1 MILLA
6 LLPLLVLHIL
16 ILLFRLSVSRSA
28 SVALLIAIAIAYGTW
43 QMTPLSIGASL
54 LKGFLLSLDI
64 GIILLAALWFLNILN
79 VSQVFVFF
87 KHALFDIST
96 DKRFQAILLGWF
108 GVAIIEGASGFGTP
122 IMLIAP
128 LMVSMGFKPL
138 TSVIVCL
145 LGDSITS
152 VYGASGV
159 PVTLGMVE
167 GLSLLATPQIIS
179 IPLML
184 AFKSTLFMVTGS
196 LIPLIITLVVSQ
208 LELGS
213 WKKAH
218 ESWPFAILSGTLFS
232 GLALVIASLLG
243 PELPSLVAG
252 LVGLLIMSVYATT
265 HPNKRDQVEEILEKF
280 YTKRDIAKALFPY
293 VLIIAL
299 LSLSRATYL
308 SIGDVLRASGVEIFL
323 LETNITHTFNILYSP
338 AVILVIATL
347 VCIYLY
353 KLHFK
358 EVARSLKEAV
368 GRMAKPYLSLTLLL
382 MFVTLLRYS
391 GTNNAGLAAMPQF
404 LGNAL
409 SQFSIGSGWLFI
421 APFVGA
427 FGAFLAGS
435 VTVSNMMLAVVQV
448 NAGLS
453 QSVRPELVLSLQ
465 SLGAGLGNMMA
476 LHNIIAGLAVVKAQ
490 ESFSKILIF
499 NTLIATAL
507 LLLTGTAAWLL
518 WGL

>member
-1 MILLA
+1 
-6 LLPLLVLHIL
+6 
-16 ILLFRLSVSRSA
+16 VSRSA
-28 SVALLIAIAIAYGTW
+28 SVALLIAIAIAQGTW
-43 QMTPLSIGASL
+43 QMTSVSIAASI

-64 GIILLAALWFLNILN
+64 GLILLAALWFLNILN
-79 VSQVFVFF
+79 LSQVFVFF
-87 KHALFDIST
+87 KHALSDITT

-122 IMLIAP
+122 ILLIAP

-138 TSVIVCL
+138 TSVLVCL
-145 LGDSITS
+145 IGDSITS

-167 GLSLLATPQIIS
+167 GLSQLATPQIIS
-179 IPLML
+179 MPLML
-184 AFKSTLFMVTGS
+184 AFKATLFMITGS
-196 LIPLIITLVVSQ
+196 FIPLIITLVVSQ

-232 GLALVIASLLG
+232 GVALVTTSILG

-252 LVGLLIMSVYATT
+252 LTGLIIMSVYAAT

-280 YTKRDIAKALFPY
+280 YTKRDLAKALFPY

-308 SIGDVLRASGVEIFL
+308 NIGDFLRSSSVELFL
-323 LETNITHTFNILYSP
+323 LGTNITHSFNLLYSP
-338 AVILVIATL
+338 ALILAIATFL
-347 VCIYLY
+347 CVYLY
-353 KLHFK
+353 KLHPRDVAQSFK
-358 EVARSLKEAV
+358 EALV
-368 GRMAKPYLSLTLLL
+368 RMAKPYVSLTLLL
-382 MFVTLLRYS
+382 MLVTLLRYS
-391 GTNNAGLAAMPQF
+391 GTNNADLAAIPQY

-409 SQFSIGSGWLFI
+409 SQYSIGSGWLLA

-435 VTVSNMMLAVVQV
+435 VTVSNMMLSQVQV
-448 NAGLS
+448 NAGIS
-453 QSVRPELVLSLQ
+453 QGLRPELVLSLQ
-465 SLGAGLGNMMA
+465 SLGAGLGNMVA
-476 LHNIIAGLAVVKAQ
+476 LHNIIAGLTVVKAPG
-490 ESFSKILIF
+490 SLSKILII
-499 NTLIATAL
+499 NALIATL
-507 LLLTGTAAWLL
+507 LLSLTGIAALLL